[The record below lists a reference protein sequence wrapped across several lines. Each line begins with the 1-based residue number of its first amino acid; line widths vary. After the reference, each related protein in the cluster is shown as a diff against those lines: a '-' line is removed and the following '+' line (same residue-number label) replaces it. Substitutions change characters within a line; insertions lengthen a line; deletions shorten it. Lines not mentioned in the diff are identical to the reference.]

1 MSMKTDNTVS
11 TKMLTLVFSLV
22 VIARLIGDPVF
33 ISIFPDSTVISSV
46 ASAGVSTVDHM
57 LN

>member
-1 MSMKTDNTVS
+1 MKTDNTVS